1 MGKRP
6 QNKQKKIK
14 GTWRKERPTR
24 KCQENCN
31 YYSQRNKRIFCINET
46 IMKGYFK
53 KYSKQEIENQN
64 MIKERKHSVK

>member
-46 IMKGYFK
+46 IMKGYF
-53 KYSKQEIENQN
+53 
-64 MIKERKHSVK
+64 